1 MFTRKSTLYFSLAV
15 ATLTIGLLLGDFQMG
30 ILTLGLAS
38 LFFLANVWGLPE
50 TVDVKLKRRII
61 PDQTFG
67 DEDIAVEQHIENMD
81 KTSLVNLELVEIIS
95 EKKITPRRGTN
106 KTMAS
111 LGAFEKQELD
121 FEFPSP
127 PRGNYQIGPLI
138 LRARDP
144 YGFYMVERKL
154 GPETLSVIPRPERI
168 TGAQLRPRHV
178 LAWPGTIP
186 SRSMGIG
193 TEFYSMRE
201 YVPGDDPKR
210 INWKASA
217 RQNELIVNE
226 TEAERITDVMVV
238 LDTDVTI
245 FEEAEDELFERGIR
259 AAASMASLLLR
270 QGNRVGLILQGGE
283 RGSLPVGFGKRHE
296 RRILY
301 LLAEAKPGRPT
312 VSTSY
317 VMNLLA
323 RRMLPSRS
331 QIVIISPLLEPEIRE
346 GVNQLAQAGYKMLI
360 VSPMPT
366 PPSKFEFETE
376 RIGFRLAMLER
387 SITLLSL
394 EKSSTVINWPRE
406 IPFSVVLSKVNRQR
420 PILTA

>member
-50 TVDVKLKRRII
+50 TVEVKLKRRIV

-67 DEDIAVEQHIENMD
+67 DEDITVEQHIENMD

-193 TEFYSMRE
+193 TEFYSMRK

-317 VMNLLA
+317 VMTLLA
-323 RRMLPSRS
+323 GRMLPSRS

-346 GVNQLAQAGYKMLI
+346 GVNQLAQAGYKMLV

-366 PPSKFEFETE
+366 PPSKFGFETE

>member
-1 MFTRKSTLYFSLAV
+1 
-15 ATLTIGLLLGDFQMG
+15 MG

-50 TVDVKLKRRII
+50 TVDVKLKRRIV

-67 DEDIAVEQHIENMD
+67 DEDITVEQHIENMD

-106 KTMAS
+106 ETMAS
-111 LGAFEKQELD
+111 LGAFEKQEVD

-178 LAWPGTIP
+178 LAWPGTFP

-193 TEFYSMRE
+193 TEFYSMRK

-346 GVNQLAQAGYKMLI
+346 GVNQLAQAGYKMLV

-366 PPSKFEFETE
+366 PPSKFGFETE

-406 IPFSVVLSKVNRQR
+406 IPFSVVLLKVNRQR
-420 PILTA
+420 LILTA

>member
-127 PRGNYQIGPLI
+127 PRGNYQIGPLV

-168 TGAQLRPRHV
+168 TAAQLV
-178 LAWPGTIP
+178 
-186 SRSMGIG
+186 SRL
-193 TEFYSMRE
+193 
-201 YVPGDDPKR
+201 VD
-210 INWKASA
+210 
-217 RQNELIVNE
+217 
-226 TEAERITDVMVV
+226 
-238 LDTDVTI
+238 
-245 FEEAEDELFERGIR
+245 
-259 AAASMASLLLR
+259 
-270 QGNRVGLILQGGE
+270 
-283 RGSLPVGFGKRHE
+283 
-296 RRILY
+296 
-301 LLAEAKPGRPT
+301 
-312 VSTSY
+312 
-317 VMNLLA
+317 
-323 RRMLPSRS
+323 
-331 QIVIISPLLEPEIRE
+331 
-346 GVNQLAQAGYKMLI
+346 
-360 VSPMPT
+360 
-366 PPSKFEFETE
+366 
-376 RIGFRLAMLER
+376 
-387 SITLLSL
+387 SIQ
-394 EKSSTVINWPRE
+394 P
-406 IPFSVVLSKVNRQR
+406 
-420 PILTA
+420 

>member
-193 TEFYSMRE
+193 TEFYSMRK

-301 LLAEAKPGRPT
+301 LLAEAKPGRPS

>member
-50 TVDVKLKRRII
+50 TVEVKLKRRIV

-67 DEDIAVEQHIENMD
+67 DEDITVEQHIENMD

-193 TEFYSMRE
+193 TEFYSMRK

-323 RRMLPSRS
+323 RRMLPSLS

-346 GVNQLAQAGYKMLI
+346 GVNQLAQAGYKMLV

-366 PPSKFEFETE
+366 PPSKFGFETE

-420 PILTA
+420 PIRTA

>member
-50 TVDVKLKRRII
+50 TVDVKLKRRIV

-67 DEDIAVEQHIENMD
+67 DEDITVEQHIENMD

-106 KTMAS
+106 ETMAS
-111 LGAFEKQELD
+111 LGAFEKQEVD

-178 LAWPGTIP
+178 LAWPGTFP

-193 TEFYSMRE
+193 TEFYSMRK

-210 INWKASA
+210 INWKVSA

-346 GVNQLAQAGYKMLI
+346 GVNQLAQAGYKMLV

-366 PPSKFEFETE
+366 PPSKFGFETE

-406 IPFSVVLSKVNRQR
+406 IPFSVVLLKVNRQR
-420 PILTA
+420 LILTA

>member
-1 MFTRKSTLYFSLAV
+1 LFTRKSTLYFSLAV

-50 TVDVKLKRRII
+50 TVDVKLKRRIV

-67 DEDIAVEQHIENMD
+67 DEDITVEQHIENMD

-193 TEFYSMRE
+193 TEFYSMRK

-226 TEAERITDVMVV
+226 TEAERITDVMVL

-346 GVNQLAQAGYKMLI
+346 GVNQLAQAGYKMLV

-366 PPSKFEFETE
+366 PPSKFGFETE

>member
-1 MFTRKSTLYFSLAV
+1 LFTRKSTLYFSLAV

-50 TVDVKLKRRII
+50 TVDVKLKRRIV

-67 DEDIAVEQHIENMD
+67 DEDITVEQHIENMD

-193 TEFYSMRE
+193 TEFYSMRK

-283 RGSLPVGFGKRHE
+283 RGSLALGFGKRHE

-317 VMNLLA
+317 VMTLLA
-323 RRMLPSRS
+323 GRMLPSRS

-346 GVNQLAQAGYKMLI
+346 GVNQLAQAGYKMLV

-366 PPSKFEFETE
+366 PPSKFGFETE

>member
-50 TVDVKLKRRII
+50 TVDVKLKRRIV

-67 DEDIAVEQHIENMD
+67 DEDITVEQHIENMD

-106 KTMAS
+106 ETMAS
-111 LGAFEKQELD
+111 LGAFEKQEVD

-178 LAWPGTIP
+178 LAWPGTFP

-193 TEFYSMRE
+193 TEFYSMRK

-346 GVNQLAQAGYKMLI
+346 GVNQLAQAGYKMLV

-366 PPSKFEFETE
+366 PPSKFGFETE

-406 IPFSVVLSKVNRQR
+406 IPFSVVLLKVNRQR
-420 PILTA
+420 LILTA

>member
-1 MFTRKSTLYFSLAV
+1 
-15 ATLTIGLLLGDFQMG
+15 MG

-61 PDQTFG
+61 PEQTFG

-193 TEFYSMRE
+193 TEFYSMRK

-346 GVNQLAQAGYKMLI
+346 GVNQLAQAGYKMLV

-366 PPSKFEFETE
+366 PPSKFGFETE
-376 RIGFRLAMLER
+376 RIGFRLAMLGR

>member
-301 LLAEAKPGRPT
+301 LLAEAKPGRPS

>member
-67 DEDIAVEQHIENMD
+67 DEDITVEQHIENMD

-168 TGAQLRPRHV
+168 TAAQLRPRHV

-193 TEFYSMRE
+193 TEFYSMRK

-226 TEAERITDVMVV
+226 TEAERITDVMIV

-346 GVNQLAQAGYKMLI
+346 GVNQLAQAGYKMLV

-366 PPSKFEFETE
+366 PPSKFGFETE

>member
-67 DEDIAVEQHIENMD
+67 DEDITVEQHIENMD

-301 LLAEAKPGRPT
+301 LLAEAKPGRPS

>member
-1 MFTRKSTLYFSLAV
+1 
-15 ATLTIGLLLGDFQMG
+15 MG

-50 TVDVKLKRRII
+50 TVDVKLNRRIV

-67 DEDIAVEQHIENMD
+67 DEDITVEQHIENMD

-144 YGFYMVERKL
+144 YGFYMVERK
-154 GPETLSVIPRPERI
+154 
-168 TGAQLRPRHV
+168 
-178 LAWPGTIP
+178 
-186 SRSMGIG
+186 IG
-193 TEFYSMRE
+193 TEFYSMRK

-270 QGNRVGLILQGGE
+270 QGNRVGLILQGG
-283 RGSLPVGFGKRHE
+283 
-296 RRILY
+296 
-301 LLAEAKPGRPT
+301 
-312 VSTSY
+312 
-317 VMNLLA
+317 
-323 RRMLPSRS
+323 
-331 QIVIISPLLEPEIRE
+331 
-346 GVNQLAQAGYKMLI
+346 
-360 VSPMPT
+360 
-366 PPSKFEFETE
+366 
-376 RIGFRLAMLER
+376 
-387 SITLLSL
+387 
-394 EKSSTVINWPRE
+394 
-406 IPFSVVLSKVNRQR
+406 
-420 PILTA
+420 

>member
-50 TVDVKLKRRII
+50 TVDVKLKRRIV

-67 DEDIAVEQHIENMD
+67 DEDITVEQHIENMD

-106 KTMAS
+106 ETMAS
-111 LGAFEKQELD
+111 LGAFEKQEVD

-178 LAWPGTIP
+178 LAWPGTFP

-193 TEFYSMRE
+193 TEFYSMRK

-346 GVNQLAQAGYKMLI
+346 GVNQLALAGYKMLV

-366 PPSKFEFETE
+366 PPSKFGFETE

-420 PILTA
+420 LILTA